1 MNVPVLVIKLHGRAI
16 GCLFKYM
23 QPGLPPILRFA
34 ADEAWARKPWDEA
47 DVLSESMR
55 AEDPAQQQSFWLDVT
70 RPEFNTVRGSKGDWE
85 LPPFFQN
92 LLPEGVFRRFVA
104 DEAQIDPM
112 DHMAMIAACGKNMPG
127 AVTAEWEDIPRTTLQ
142 RLVTQN
148 QDALEATVW
157 AEPFQ
162 DALSISGVQPKIGV
176 NKDAQS
182 RFVGRTSRGDAAIIA
197 KLPSPEYA
205 RMPQLESLCM
215 RLAGLAGV
223 DVCAFELA
231 PMSALA
237 APHRYDLG
245 DELAGQFLAVTR
257 FDRGSRGREKIHF
270 EDFAQVFGRP
280 PEQKY
285 AESYVAIAAVLLG
298 LPRCGEPAVHELLR
312 RIEVNELLG
321 NADMHL
327 KNLGLLYRDR
337 HHAELAPAYD
347 ITSTLLYNGARGHA
361 LRLMP
366 DGDRPQ
372 STSRQH
378 AKPLLIPT
386 RLQAFCNALGLQ
398 VASAAK
404 VVRDVAAE
412 AAQRWMAPILAS
424 GLTPTQKRQLLQRI
438 ARHPHVGQAIG
449 RLRRPGL
456 REAWDGTD
464 PMTNP

>member
-1 MNVPVLVIKLHGRAI
+1 MNVPVLVIKLHGQRI
-16 GCLFKYM
+16 GCLFKYE
-23 QPGLPPILRFA
+23 QPGMPTILRFA
-34 ADEAWARKPWDEA
+34 ADETYASVPWDEA

-55 AEDPAQQQSFWLDVT
+55 ADDPAQQQSFWLDVT
-70 RPEFNTVRGSKGDWE
+70 RPEFNTVLGNRGDAQ

-104 DEAQIDPM
+104 EEAQIDPL
-112 DHMAMIAACGKNMPG
+112 DHMGMIAACGKNMPG
-127 AVTAEWEDIPRTTLQ
+127 AVTAEWEDIPRSTLQ

-176 NKDAQS
+176 NKDLEG

-197 KLPSPEYA
+197 KLPSSEYA
-205 RMPQLESLCM
+205 RMPQLESLSM
-215 RLAGLAGV
+215 TLARLAGV
-223 DVCAFELA
+223 NVCQFELA

-245 DELAGQFLAVTR
+245 DEVAGQFLAVTR
-257 FDRGSRGREKIHF
+257 FDRDHDGRVHF
-270 EDFAQVFGRP
+270 EDFAQVLGLP

-285 AESYVAIAAVLLG
+285 AESYVAIAAVLMS
-298 LPRCGEPAVHELLR
+298 LPQGGPAAVHELLR

-337 HHAELAPAYD
+337 RHAELAPAYD
-347 ITSTLLYNGARGHA
+347 ITSTLIYNGARGHA
-361 LRLMP
+361 LVLMP
-366 DGDRPQ
+366 GAQ
-372 STSRQH
+372 KQH
-378 AKPLLIPT
+378 AAPIFNPQ
-386 RLQAFCNALGLQ
+386 RLQAFCNLLGLQ
-398 VASAAK
+398 VAGCAK

-412 AAQRWMAPILAS
+412 AAQHWLAPILAS
-424 GLTPTQKRQLLQRI
+424 GLTPRQKQQLL
-438 ARHPHVGQAIG
+438 ARLANHPHLVQATR
-449 RLRRPGL
+449 RLRRPDL
-456 REAWDGTD
+456 LEAWSEAARL
-464 PMTNP
+464 P